1 MMKTYKILLKNKTI
15 CAYGLINAME
25 YARRESL
32 VGGRVSVLDGEVK
45 VATYFNG
52 DPIYINY

>member
-1 MMKTYKILLKNKTI
+1 MMKTYKVLLKNKTI
-15 CAYGLINAME
+15 YAYGLLNAMD

-45 VATYFNG
+45 IATYCNG
-52 DPIYINY
+52 NPVYINY